1 MTAEAKML
9 EITIDGASKG
19 LVHLVLNGNIRIR
32 KLKIDKIKNQIKTKS
47 MLNLGRDYIHFG
59 YDLYIQTLEKSIQ
72 TSFPGQKVQVKEK
85 NLENLGNLGTLYLK
99 NALRNEEDHAS
110 YSK

>member
-1 MTAEAKML
+1 MTAEAKVL

-32 KLKIDKIKNQIKTKS
+32 KLRIDKIKDKLQIRS
-47 MLNLGRDYIHFG
+47 MLNLETDYIHFG

-72 TSFPGQKVQVKEK
+72 TSFPGQEVQVKEK
-85 NLENLGNLGTLYLK
+85 NLESLGRIGELYLK
-99 NALRNEEDHAS
+99 HALRNEQDHIS